1 MKIILLY
8 ILEISF
14 VNCSINNCSTP
25 TSYRPLN
32 FSQNCD
38 TPPQTPP
45 PSPPSFPPL
54 PPTIPIGKNYSE
66 YFDMQ
71 IKGSENVRIE
81 NAKYLSERFGQW
93 NTEHINWYIKP
104 CLVLSYKDIPK
115 NQIDVTIAQVE
126 YELKKEFLIKNVNKY
141 GNDTITSVPFQT
153 LPTVMMENR
162 VYNERI
168 LPISNNYSSKDSVTF
183 CNNQSLTVFDNLGI
197 HCKENDYDIVRYL
210 RYMEKNIV
218 YYEVILAQNL
228 QNFLTDFATVICY
241 PDKSQPKIDIS
252 IKWLNGGSN
261 GRFYTLRPINTIS
274 ETSTYDQ
281 GIFQRQTDFVGVMP
295 ENTISSYYRWTYD
308 ATLNIYEKLIENNN
322 SNYIETLNVND
333 IELKVYL
340 EKDDDLSFSVLNNL
354 VNKFKQL
361 NVKIRNNFF

>member
-1 MKIILLY
+1 
-8 ILEISF
+8 
-14 VNCSINNCSTP
+14 
-25 TSYRPLN
+25 
-32 FSQNCD
+32 
-38 TPPQTPP
+38 
-45 PSPPSFPPL
+45 
-54 PPTIPIGKNYSE
+54 
-66 YFDMQ
+66 MQ
-71 IKGSENVRIE
+71 VKGSENVRIE

-93 NTEHINWYIKP
+93 NTEDKNWYIKP
-104 CLVLSYKDIPK
+104 CLVLSYKDIPES
-115 NQIDVTIAQVE
+115 QIDVTIAQVE
-126 YELKKEFLIKNVNKY
+126 YELKKEFFIKNINKY
-141 GNDTITSVPFQT
+141 GNDTITSTPFQT

-168 LPISNNYSSKDSVTF
+168 LPISNNYSSKDSITF
-183 CNNQSLTVFDNLGI
+183 CNNQTLTVFDNLGI
-197 HCKENDYDIVRYL
+197 HCKENDYDILKYL

-228 QNFLTDFATVICY
+228 QDFLTDFDMLFCTQGTNDDAIQISELTKISKYNDKRYATVICY

-261 GRFYTLRPINTIS
+261 GRFYTLRPINTIF

-308 ATLNIYEKLIENNN
+308 ATLKIYEKLIENNN

-354 VNKFKQL
+354 VNNHNKKS
-361 NVKIRNNFF
+361 K